1 MKKFLVNLI
10 LWILFSLMQSDPIV
24 ATLQYGEPG
33 GPMKTFWLMVPFF
46 LLCLV
51 VVVITTGYAVP
62 RLLIHRKWGPYAALE
77 FCMSYILCLI
87 QQFIIIYIWYEWKII
102 PPEHKLDWGWVPIST
117 LCNSVMMFVALL
129 AVGGWYLFD
138 SARSDLKREQ
148 KLTERIDSY
157 VAAVRR
163 MLRPEYLS
171 RHLAEIAD
179 KVEESPQ
186 EAEKDIND
194 MASQLRESLYNLP
207 LPPGEDKEIAAGK
220 SGNRKFNLLLT
231 SRRYHAL
238 RVIIFQL
245 SLIVISFGAFF
256 ASPDQPQFGE
266 RLWGFLV
273 LLAMFEIIAGLDI
286 YILFR
291 RFRKKRRRERF
302 ILASGVLAVIM
313 ILPIVAE
320 RVLLYLVHPDNDA
333 LFIFIMIFAALSSII
348 MIVFYI
354 AGIGAVLL
362 YQDWVRHTR
371 RLVSLQA
378 TTKRLEYA
386 NLKKQINPHFLFNI
400 LNSAGMLTM
409 FDPADAREILLE
421 LRRLIDY
428 QFRETERPSA
438 SLTETVAFLRA
449 YLMLEATRRAIFRF
463 EIGCDGDMKGVEVP
477 SLLFIPFVENAVKYS
492 VRKAENE
499 IVKVSFKIK
508 DGRLIFE
515 CENPVGTIS
524 PQELSASASR
534 KSAPESGGLGIANT
548 LRRLE
553 LLYDDNFSYSARI
566 CEGLYR
572 VVLDIPVSGPQLQY
586 TDY

>member
-10 LWILFSLMQSDPIV
+10 LLILFSLMQSDPIV

-33 GPMKTFWLMVPFF
+33 GPMETFWLMVPFI

-51 VVVITTGYAVP
+51 VVVITTCYAVP
-62 RLLIHRKWGPYAALE
+62 RLLIHRKWGPYAVLE

-87 QQFIIIYIWYEWKII
+87 EQFIIIYIWYEWKII
-102 PPEHKLDWGWVPIST
+102 PPEHKLDWGWVPVST
-117 LCNSVMMFVALL
+117 FCNSVMIFFALL

-163 MLRPEYLS
+163 MLRPEFLS
-171 RHLAEIAD
+171 RRLAEIAD

-207 LPPGEDKEIAAGK
+207 VPPGEDKEIAAGET
-220 SGNRKFNLLLT
+220 GNRKFNLLLT

-273 LLAMFEIIAGLDI
+273 LLVMFEIIAGLDI

-302 ILASGVLAVIM
+302 ILASGFLAVIM
-313 ILPIVAE
+313 ILPIVSE
-320 RVLLYLVHPDNDA
+320 RVMLYLDHPDNDA
-333 LFIFIMIFAALSSII
+333 LFIFIMIFASLSSVI

-386 NLKKQINPHFLFNI
+386 NLRKQINPHFLFNI
-400 LNSAGMLTM
+400 LNSAGILTM
-409 FDPADAREILLE
+409 FDASDARTILLE

-428 QFRETERPSA
+428 QFSETERPTA
-438 SLTETVAFLRA
+438 SLTETVSFLRA
-449 YLMLEATRRAIFRF
+449 YLMLEATRRNVFRF
-463 EIGCDGDMKGVEVP
+463 KITCEGDPEGLEVP
-477 SLLFIPFVENAVKYS
+477 SLLFITFVENAAKY
-492 VRKAENE
+492 AEPRTE
-499 IVKVSFKIK
+499 GEMVKVRFEIK
-508 DGRLIFE
+508 GSRLIFE
-515 CENPVGTIS
+515 CENPVEDMS
-524 PQELSASASR
+524 PPETSASFR
-534 KSAPESGGLGIANT
+534 KSGAEAGGLGIANT
-548 LRRLE
+548 LRRLD
-553 LLYDDNFSYSARI
+553 LLYDDDFTYSARRCGDI
-566 CEGLYR
+566 YR
-572 VVLDIPVSGPQLQY
+572 VVLDIPLSGHSLS
-586 TDY
+586 DI

>member
-33 GPMKTFWLMVPFF
+33 GPMATFWLMVPFS

-62 RLLIHRKWGPYAALE
+62 RLLIYRKWGPYAALE

-102 PPEHKLDWGWVPIST
+102 PTEHKLDWGWVPVST
-117 LCNSVMMFVALL
+117 LCNSVMMFFALL

-163 MLRPEYLS
+163 MLRPEFLS
-171 RHLAEIAD
+171 RRLAEIAD

-186 EAEKDIND
+186 EAEKDINV

-207 LPPGEDKEIAAGK
+207 VPPGEDKIIAAGK
-220 SGNRKFNLLLT
+220 TENRKFNLLLT
-231 SRRYHAL
+231 SRRYHVL

-256 ASPDQPQFGE
+256 TSPDQPQFGE

-286 YILFR
+286 YVLFR

-302 ILASGVLAVIM
+302 ILASGFLAVIM

-320 RVLLYLVHPDNDA
+320 RVLLYLAQPGNDV
-333 LFIFIMIFAALSSII
+333 LFIFIMIFASLSSIL

-386 NLKKQINPHFLFNI
+386 NLRKQINPHFLFNI
-400 LNSAGMLTM
+400 LNSAGILTM
-409 FDPADAREILLE
+409 FSASEARNILLE

-428 QFRETERPSA
+428 QFSETERSTA
-438 SLTETVAFLRA
+438 SLIETISFLNA
-449 YLMLEATRRAIFRF
+449 YLRLEATRRNVFRF
-463 EIGCDGDMKGVEVP
+463 SIACGNDLQGVEVP
-477 SLLFIPFVENAVKYS
+477 SLLFIPFVENAVKYADY
-492 VRKAENE
+492 KAEGE
-499 IVKVSFKIK
+499 MVKVKFEIK
-508 DGRLIFE
+508 GPRLIFE
-515 CENPVGTIS
+515 CENPIVETPSMIGLSPSSRIS
-524 PQELSASASR
+524 G
-534 KSAPESGGLGIANT
+534 PESGGLGIANT
-548 LRRLE
+548 LRRLD
-553 LLYDDNFSYSARI
+553 LLYEDDYSYMVRSDPGI
-566 CEGLYR
+566 YK
-572 VVLDIPVSGPQLQY
+572 VVLNIPLSRHRISDI
-586 TDY
+586 